1 MPLTVLVSCA
11 MDLVWRIPA
20 FPRPGQSI
28 AEAKFQRFPGGKGAN
43 QAVQAARLGAEVTAI
58 GCVGDDEFGQVILD
72 ILRQDGVNA
81 DGVRVVPGVS
91 TATAGIYVE
100 ASGQNT
106 ICIDLG
112 ANRCVTEN
120 DVTTHMPF
128 ASENLVLSQLEIPV
142 EATLAAAQRGR
153 LCLNPAPA
161 APIAEEIWARTWLF
175 VPNQTEAEFY
185 VQAPVRNLEEA
196 REAARQLLAR
206 GPQHVVI
213 TMGDQGAYWQD
224 RAGEEFFAPAPKVE
238 AVDTVA
244 AGDSFCAALAV
255 SLDQGHEFPNA
266 IAFAVRVASLSV
278 TRSGAMPSL
287 PYRHEINTN

>member
-58 GCVGDDEFGQVILD
+58 GCVGDDEFGRVILD
-72 ILRQDGVNA
+72 ILRQDGVRA

-112 ANRCVTEN
+112 ANRCVTGA
-120 DVTTHMPF
+120 DVTTHMPT
-128 ASENLVLSQLEIPV
+128 ADENLVLSQLEIPA

-161 APIAEEIWARTWLF
+161 APIAEEIWGRTWLF

-185 VQAPVRNLEEA
+185 VQAPVRNVDEA
-196 REAARQLLAR
+196 RDAARELLAK
-206 GPQHVVI
+206 GPEHVVI
-213 TMGDQGAYWQD
+213 TLGDQGAYWLSRTGQ
-224 RAGEEFFAPAPKVE
+224 EFFAPAPLVDV
-238 AVDTVA
+238 VDTVA

-255 SLDQGHEFPNA
+255 ALDKDHEFPA
-266 IAFAVRVASLSV
+266 ALSYAVRIASLSV

-287 PYRHEINTN
+287 PYRHEIEPD

>member
-28 AEAKFQRFPGGKGAN
+28 AEAEFQRFPGGKGAN
-43 QAVQAARLGAEVTAI
+43 QAVQAARLGAQVTAI
-58 GCVGDDEFGQVILD
+58 GCVGDDEFGRVITQVLVD
-72 ILRQDGVNA
+72 AGVDVA
-81 DGVRVVPGVS
+81 GVRSVPGVT

-112 ANRCVTEN
+112 ANRCVTAQ
-120 DVTTHMPF
+120 DVTERMTR
-128 ASENLVLSQLEIPV
+128 SGLVLSQLEIPA
-142 EATLAAAQRGR
+142 EATLAAAQRGQ

-161 APIAEEIWARTWLF
+161 APMDNEMWARTWLF

-185 VQAPVRNLEEA
+185 VGFPVLSQEEA
-196 REAARQLLAR
+196 RRAAQVLLDR
-206 GPQHVVI
+206 GPEHVVI
-213 TMGDQGAYWQD
+213 TMGDQGAYWQS
-224 RAGEEFFAPAPKVE
+224 RTGEEFFAAAPTVK

-255 SLDQGHEFPNA
+255 ALDQGQAYPEALF
-266 IAFAVRVASLSV
+266 FAVRVASISV
-278 TRSGAMPSL
+278 TRAGAMPSL
-287 PYRHEINTN
+287 PTLAEL